1 VTVLD
6 DIRVI
11 DTDTHVTESPD
22 LWTSRMSAAKWGDAI
37 PHLKRDEAS
46 GEDCWFIRG
55 QKVIPVGMT
64 APAGHTDY
72 VPNYPKTWEDLE
84 PASHDANERLKM
96 MDRYH
101 VDKQILFANVA
112 LFAHKALDGG
122 EEDKQFTLECIQ
134 AYNDFQTD
142 WCSAAPSRLIA
153 MTQIPFWDI
162 DASIREMERGAALGH
177 KGVVITQE
185 PAAFGLPR
193 LRSTHWDRLWA
204 AAQDMRQPV
213 NFHIASADIPEVIT
227 SLGEKQDSTYNV
239 TNSVC
244 IINGNLRTLGELTA
258 GGICHRFPDLDF
270 VMVESGFGWIPW
282 ALEAYDWQW
291 KTHGVARNHPYELLP
306 SPASTSSGRSTAVSG
321 SRTPPRCTPWSRSA
335 TTTSSGRP
343 TTRTRPACPR
353 GRPRR
358 RRTRTTTSRT
368 HSRTC
373 RRRPCARSFTTTPR
387 GCTTSTE
394 TGHLVDGAP
403 DAR

>member
-22 LWTSRMSAAKWGDAI
+22 LWTSRMSARKWGDAI
-37 PHLKRDEAS
+37 PHLARDEAS
-46 GEDCWFIRG
+46 GEDCWYIGGR
-55 QKVIPVGMT
+55 KVIPVGMT

-72 VPNYPKTWEDLE
+72 VPHYPKTWDDLE
-84 PASHDANERLKM
+84 PASYDANERLAM
-96 MDRYH
+96 MDRYRI
-101 VDKQILFANVA
+101 DKQILFANVA

-122 EEDKQFTLECIQ
+122 AEDKRFIFECIQ

-142 WCSAAPSRLIA
+142 WCSAAPSRLIP
-153 MTQIPFWDI
+153 MTQIPFWDVEG
-162 DASIREMERGAALGH
+162 SIEEMARGAEMGH

-185 PAAFGLPR
+185 PAAFGLPP

-204 AAQDMRQPV
+204 AAQDMGQPV

-258 GGICHRFPDLDF
+258 GGICHRFPRLNF
-270 VMVESGFGWIPW
+270 VLVESGFGWIPW

-291 KTHGVARNHPYELLP
+291 KTHGVARNHPYDLLP
-306 SPASTSSGRSTAVSG
+306 SEYFKRQIYGSFWFEDATAMHALEQIGDDNVFWETDYPHPTSMSPGPASPAPNPDEYIRDTLAHL
-321 SRTPPRCTPWSRSA
+321 PE
-335 TTTSSGRP
+335 P
-343 TTRTRPACPR
+343 TLRKILHDNA
-353 GRPRR
+353 
-358 RRTRTTTSRT
+358 
-368 HSRTC
+368 
-373 RRRPCARSFTTTPR
+373 ARVY
-387 GCTTSTE
+387 
-394 TGHLVDGAP
+394 HLD
-403 DAR
+403 